1 MSRVSRLRG
10 LSMGRA
16 LWASA
21 CGGVPLWPVGV
32 PPAGAN
38 DDAARMD
45 ATLPLCGGQ
54 PAPCDQLSRL
64 QRLLDAMATRCSG
77 AGGARSISPDVT
89 SLLEALAVAPPPV
102 SSGFPG
108 SFEAAPLAFRERDAQ
123 AVLDARQPQ
132 LDVSAAVLFHG
143 VWWTF
148 WDRSAISENPTSK
161 SGAFSDLT
169 VFPDF
174 AGREPCKEW

>member
-1 MSRVSRLRG
+1 MSRGSALHG
-10 LSMGRA
+10 LWMSSA
-16 LWASA
+16 LCVSA

-32 PPAGAN
+32 PPAGVD
-38 DDAARMD
+38 DDAARID
-45 ATLPLCGGQ
+45 ATLPLCGEQ
-54 PAPCDQLSRL
+54 AAPCDQLSRV

-77 AGGARSISPDVT
+77 AGGARSISPDVA
-89 SLLEALAVAPPPV
+89 SLLKALAIDPPPV
-102 SSGFPG
+102 SSGFPA
-108 SFEAAPLAFRERDAQ
+108 SFETAPLAFRERAAQ
-123 AVLDARQPQ
+123 PVLDARQPQ

-148 WDRSAISENPTSK
+148 WDRGAISENPTSK